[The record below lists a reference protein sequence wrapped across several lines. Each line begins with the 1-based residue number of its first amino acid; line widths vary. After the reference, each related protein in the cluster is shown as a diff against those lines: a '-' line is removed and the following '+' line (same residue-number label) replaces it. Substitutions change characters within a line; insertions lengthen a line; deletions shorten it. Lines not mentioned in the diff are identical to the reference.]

1 MSPRVV
7 ITHWVHPEVIEFL
20 SHTCEVVAN
29 PTKETLSRQEILSL
43 AIDAEALMVFMPDR
57 IDAEFL
63 QKCPKLKIIAGALR
77 GYDNFDVEAC
87 TQQGVWFTIVP
98 TLLADPTAELTIGLL
113 LGLTRRMVEGDAV
126 IRSGQF
132 AGWRPRLY
140 GVGLHHRTLGIVGMG
155 SLGQAF
161 AKRLAG
167 FDMKVLYTD
176 LQPLSSETEQ
186 ALGLSYVSFETLL
199 AESEF
204 VVLMVPL
211 IAETFHL
218 IDRSTLAQMKPGS
231 FLINPCRGS
240 VVDELAVADAL
251 ESGHLAGYAADVFEM
266 EDWARSDRPRSIPQ
280 ALLDAKDKTFF
291 TPHLGSA
298 IHTVRRDIALEA
310 AENILQALRG
320 EVPKGA
326 VNA

>member
-7 ITHWVHPEVIEFL
+7 ITHWVHPEVIEVL

-57 IDAEFL
+57 VDADFL
-63 QKCPKLKIIAGALR
+63 QRCPKLKIIAGALR
-77 GYDNFDVEAC
+77 GYDNFDVKAC
-87 TQQGVWFTIVP
+87 TQKGVWFTIVP
-98 TLLADPTAELTIGLL
+98 TLLADPTAELTVGLL

-161 AKRLAG
+161 AKRLTG

-186 ALGLSYVSFETLL
+186 ALGVSYVSFEALL

-218 IDRSTLAQMKPGS
+218 VDRSTLAQMKPGS

>member
-7 ITHWVHPEVIEFL
+7 LTHWVHPEVIEVL

-43 AIDAEALMVFMPDR
+43 TIDAEALMVFMPDR